1 MNTFWILVV
10 ISMKNKFSY
19 DSKIISNLLI
29 FIFYC
34 VLALQASR
42 KSLMDTVSELY
53 DPNWGE
59 VEDFQTKSDV
69 SIINFF
75 RF

>member
-1 MNTFWILVV
+1 M
-10 ISMKNKFSY
+10 
-19 DSKIISNLLI
+19 LI
-29 FIFYC
+29 CFFYY

-69 SIINFF
+69 SVI
-75 RF
+75 